1 MPSLPPPAE
10 SVRSSAGPKSAEE
23 RRAAKGL
30 PTGTDSDSEPPVL
43 EPQNGANGG
52 RCGGNHFSNEAPS
65 LEPEVELVE
74 GEAVSSED
82 GFAEQRTRTTSPDE
96 MLEKGGEEGIEV
108 KEKTW
113 PKLEPCIV
121 LDSTA

>member
-1 MPSLPPPAE
+1 M
-10 SVRSSAGPKSAEE
+10 
-23 RRAAKGL
+23 

-43 EPQNGANGG
+43 EPQNGADGG
-52 RCGGNHFSNEAPS
+52 RCDGNHFSNEAPS

-82 GFAEQRTRTTSPDE
+82 GFAEQQTRTTSPDE
-96 MLEKGGEEGIEV
+96 TLEKGREEGRKV